1 MNKFRNWKF
10 NRLYEFMKE
19 MDFSDDYLMI
29 QVSSLDLGNE
39 GVEMNIIVTGMKEG
53 NGSIHE
59 DDAVKLLTDAMRKS
73 AQFKRIVTKAARK
86 CEQLDNCSWM
96 VKP

>member
-1 MNKFRNWKF
+1 MNKFRNRKF
-10 NRLYEFMKE
+10 NLLYEFMKE
-19 MDFSDDYLMI
+19 MDSSDDYLMI

-53 NGSIHE
+53 NGSIRE
-59 DDAVKLLTDAMRKS
+59 DDAVELLTDAMRKS
-73 AQFKRIVTKAARK
+73 AQFKRVVTKAAKK

-96 VKP
+96 IK

>member
-10 NRLYEFMKE
+10 NRLYELMKD
-19 MDFSDDYLMI
+19 MDCSDDYLMI

-39 GVEMNIIVTGMKEG
+39 EVEMSIIVTGMKESG
-53 NGSIHE
+53 PIHE
-59 DDAVKLLTDAMRKS
+59 DDAVELLTDAMRKS
-73 AQFKRIVTKAARK
+73 AQFKRVVTKAAKK

-96 VKP
+96 IK